1 MHIVSWIVSAIAFVV
16 CLFFQRKY
24 FKETKENRG
33 RFSGFFEKTEKYGTE
48 EKNTT
53 SGEFLTQLK
62 PVGKKGS
69 DLNVLIE
76 EINHYVMKTK
86 GTTDFSVI
94 QNKVERKLNMRY
106 DQSVAKLSFPTYIGL
121 MGTFLGVFMGIFMFI
136 LSFDSASGITDN
148 SIKNLLV
155 GVLVS
160 MSTSLVGLLLTTWNN
175 AKAGEARKKIEED
188 KNEFYDFVQTELMPS
203 LDVSMVA
210 AITKLHET
218 VDRFEPAFDKV
229 INRFQTTFDNC
240 TQAFGKS
247 FEKNV
252 IAVANAVDVM
262 GRNMDKINQNINLQ
276 EKLLSTLK
284 SGELVQGLDR
294 YIEASNNFVS
304 ITQSLNKFEEAR
316 RMMLAATQEAI
327 NIQNAYS
334 DSLKIPREVAVRINQ
349 ILDRIKD
356 FEDNVNRVGD
366 MMNRREV
373 LGNDVVNAIEDQLK
387 GISKKG
393 KIADKYLEIADGKLE
408 DLYKEQT
415 QVISEMNKHYKAAL
429 ERHMDEFEK
438 MIECQTTELKKRY
451 DAFMKA
457 IEERLSIEVVS
468 QEFIK
473 LRKLDDIDVKMA
485 DVSKRVPTSDDVQK
499 AIEKAVQKTVQ
510 GAVQPIKQELEEIKQ
525 DIKKQ
530 IEESKTGVFGGLF
543 GRH

>member
-1 MHIVSWIVSAIAFVV
+1 MQVISWIVSIAAFFV
-16 CLFFQRKY
+16 CFFFQRKY
-24 FKETKENRG
+24 FRETKKFRELFCN
-33 RFSGFFEKTEKYGTE
+33 FFYKTEKYETE
-48 EKNTT
+48 EKGTEN
-53 SGEFLTQLK
+53 GEVLTQLK
-62 PVGKKGS
+62 LVGKKGS

-121 MGTFLGVFMGIFMFI
+121 MGTFLGVFTGVLMFI
-136 LSFDSASGITDN
+136 VSFDSASGITDT
-148 SIKNLLV
+148 SIKNLLI

-160 MSTSLVGLLLTTWNN
+160 MSTSLVGLAYTTISN
-175 AKAGEARKKIEED
+175 AKSGEARKKIEED

-218 VDRFEPAFDKV
+218 VDRFEPAFDRV

-240 TQAFGKS
+240 TQAFGNS
-247 FEKNV
+247 FEQNV
-252 IAVANAVDVM
+252 KAVASAVDVM
-262 GRNMDKINQNINLQ
+262 GKNMDKINENIDLQ
-276 EKLLSTLK
+276 ERLLATLK

-334 DSLKIPREVAVRINQ
+334 DSLQIPREVAVRINQ
-349 ILDRIKD
+349 ILDRIKE
-356 FEDNVNRVGD
+356 FEENVNRVGGI
-366 MMNRREV
+366 MNRREI

-393 KIADKYLEIADGKLE
+393 KIADKYLEMADGRLE
-408 DLYKEQT
+408 DLFTQQT
-415 QVISEMNKHYKAAL
+415 RVISEMNRRYKEAL
-429 ERHMDEFEK
+429 EGHIEGFEK
-438 MIECQTTELKKRY
+438 MIERQTEELENRHKE
-451 DAFMKA
+451 FMKA
-457 IEERLSIEVVS
+457 IEERLAIEDVR
-468 QEFIK
+468 QEFVNLGK
-473 LRKLDDIDVKMA
+473 LKDIDGKMA
-485 DVSKRVPTSDDVQK
+485 EVSRRVPTSDEIQ
-499 AIEKAVQKTVQ
+499 KAVQK
-510 GAVQPIKQELEEIKQ
+510 AMHDEVQPIQKELDEMKNDFRKQM
-525 DIKKQ
+525 
-530 IEESKTGVFGGLF
+530 EESKSGVFGGLF
-543 GRH
+543 GRR